1 MTEPVGRK
9 KGIVMKHTRPSAISK
24 FFAVFFFVF
33 AFAQGVFA
41 QENAPKA
48 GASNPLAYLEQ
59 TFPKLTDLYRGE
71 LSKYPAHYIFA
82 VDVSGTMV
90 QYSGVVTQSLSAF
103 FQALP
108 DGDRVD
114 VIPFGT
120 SALPGMMSYSGTIN
134 AQVRADLCNNIG
146 RLYNDPSYPDGFK
159 GYTDMVQAI
168 DAVSSTIQKNR
179 DYKVNIIVVL
189 TDFRNDIKGPAP
201 TERPLTAAEISGLN
215 ERLGAATHNMFVRSV
230 ALELPVDKSKSGYCL
245 KQLKNEVFPQEGSGL
260 EIVPM
265 TSPSAIGQWFDQL
278 KREIMVIK
286 LRAVIDIANKMNPV
300 RMDIKTNIDGK
311 TTAEIH
317 WTPNKLYPMMKI
329 DSTYVG
335 QQGFYFVNKKEN
347 FQTTRDSVI
356 GVDPELMLGQL
367 KHESFFFHHIQDSLH
382 LGIDL
387 PTDYDDE
394 LIALGVKKPLPATTQ
409 AVDKWVFTFFL
420 PFWLFATICILILL
434 YIIGVINAIRRNSK
448 LCFKGNVTVY
458 DAQGNQIDD
467 VRRVSKQAS
476 SAVLTFGDG
485 GSPNCRVDDA
495 EWAFVVQKKNGNPFL
510 VFAKPCFVWSK
521 KKGYVASGKAQSG
534 KFGPDGPTM
543 IRVKC
548 GASRSEETHSVKIQF
563 KS

>member
-71 LSKYPAHYIFA
+71 LSKYPAHYIFV
-82 VDVSGTMV
+82 VDVSGTMSKYEPDV
-90 QYSGVVTQSLSAF
+90 LAALRPF
-103 FQALP
+103 FEALP

-114 VIPFGT
+114 VIPFGS
-120 SALPGMMSYSGTIN
+120 SALDGMLQYQGVIN
-134 AQVRADLCNNIG
+134 SEVKATLCNN
-146 RLYNDPSYPDGFK
+146 LSSFYNDPSYPAGFK
-159 GYTDMVQAI
+159 SYTYV
-168 DAVSSTIQKNR
+168 DAAVNSVANVMKKNR
-179 DYKVNIIVVL
+179 DYKINIVVML
-189 TDFRNDIKGPAP
+189 TDFWNENPKSRLFTDEELSAMHDAVAAASNNIYTRTIALQIPINPKATGNVLPQLRESVFQDM
-201 TERPLTAAEISGLN
+201 ER
-215 ERLGAATHNMFVRSV
+215 
-230 ALELPVDKSKSGYCL
+230 
-245 KQLKNEVFPQEGSGL
+245 GL
-260 EIVPM
+260 EIVPLGQSGDM
-265 TSPSAIGQWFDQL
+265 IRQWFDQL
-278 KREIMVIK
+278 RREIMVDK
-286 LRAVIDIANKMNPV
+286 LRAIISTANKMNPV

-409 AVDKWVFTFFL
+409 AIDKWVFTFFL

-467 VRRVSKQAS
+467 VRRVSKQAP

>member
-41 QENAPKA
+41 QQNAPKA

-71 LSKYPAHYIFA
+71 LSKYPAHYIFV
-82 VDVSGTMV
+82 VDVSGTMSKYEPDV
-90 QYSGVVTQSLSAF
+90 LAALRPF
-103 FQALP
+103 FEALP

-114 VIPFGT
+114 VIPFGS
-120 SALPGMMSYSGTIN
+120 SALDGMLQYQGVIN
-134 AQVRADLCNNIG
+134 SEVKATLCNN
-146 RLYNDPSYPDGFK
+146 LSSFYNDPSYPAGFK
-159 GYTDMVQAI
+159 SYTYV
-168 DAVSSTIQKNR
+168 DAAVNSVANVMKKNR
-179 DYKVNIIVVL
+179 DYKINIVVML
-189 TDFRNDIKGPAP
+189 TDFWNENPKSRLFTDEELSAMHDAVAAASNNIYTRTIALQIPINPKATGNVLPQLRESVFQDM
-201 TERPLTAAEISGLN
+201 ER
-215 ERLGAATHNMFVRSV
+215 
-230 ALELPVDKSKSGYCL
+230 
-245 KQLKNEVFPQEGSGL
+245 GL
-260 EIVPM
+260 EIVPLGQSGDM
-265 TSPSAIGQWFDQL
+265 IRQWFDQL
-278 KREIMVIK
+278 RREIMVDK
-286 LRAVIDIANKMNPV
+286 LRAIISTANKMNPV

-394 LIALGVKKPLPATTQ
+394 LITLGVKKPLPATTQ

-467 VRRVSKQAS
+467 VRRVSKQAP

>member
-71 LSKYPAHYIFA
+71 LSKYPAHYIFV
-82 VDVSGTMV
+82 VDVSGTMSKYEPDV
-90 QYSGVVTQSLSAF
+90 LAALRPF
-103 FQALP
+103 FEALP

-114 VIPFGT
+114 VIPFGS
-120 SALPGMMSYSGTIN
+120 SALDGMLQYQGVIN
-134 AQVRADLCNNIG
+134 SEVKATLCNN
-146 RLYNDPSYPDGFK
+146 LSSFYNDPSYPAGFK
-159 GYTDMVQAI
+159 SYTYV
-168 DAVSSTIQKNR
+168 DAAVNSVANVMKKNR
-179 DYKVNIIVVL
+179 DYKINIVVML
-189 TDFRNDIKGPAP
+189 TDFWNENPESRLFTDEELSAMHDAVAAASNNIYTRTIALQIPINPKATGNVLPQLRESVFQDM
-201 TERPLTAAEISGLN
+201 ER
-215 ERLGAATHNMFVRSV
+215 
-230 ALELPVDKSKSGYCL
+230 
-245 KQLKNEVFPQEGSGL
+245 GL
-260 EIVPM
+260 EIVPLGQSGDM
-265 TSPSAIGQWFDQL
+265 IRQWFDQL
-278 KREIMVIK
+278 RREIMVDK
-286 LRAVIDIANKMNPV
+286 LRAIICTANKMNPV